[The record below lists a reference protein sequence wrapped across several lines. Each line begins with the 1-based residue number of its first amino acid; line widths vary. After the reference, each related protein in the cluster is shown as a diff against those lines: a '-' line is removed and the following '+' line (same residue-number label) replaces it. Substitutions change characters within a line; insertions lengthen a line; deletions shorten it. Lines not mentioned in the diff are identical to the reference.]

1 MTELYY
7 LKHTVKTTI
16 YLTQDNLLFVDASKS
31 MGASGQIGQSAR
43 INELLERYR
52 AIFYEYQPSL
62 KSMFSD
68 EDLLQLADGWMPDGK
83 SGSWIKRW
91 ADNKIEMA
99 KDMGKNVD
107 DFILSDT
114 LISKI
119 IQSSVAELSV
129 LEDMVAMHLSNIE
142 RIEVSARDYK
152 IIKSKLKTKLAD
164 DSGEFSAY
172 FAGQIKGLT
181 RRYHGENYGE
191 QEVHDRLMVEK
202 SERGKGYQDGFN
214 LINLPV

>member
-7 LKHTVKTTI
+7 FNHTVKTTI
-16 YLTQDNLLFVDASKS
+16 HLTQENLLFVDASKS

-52 AIFYEYQPSL
+52 KIFYDYQPSL
-62 KSMFSD
+62 KRIFSH

-83 SGSWIKRW
+83 SGSWIKDW
-91 ADNKIEMA
+91 ADNKIETA
-99 KDMGKNVD
+99 KELGKNVD
-107 DFILSDT
+107 EFIVSET

-119 IQSSVAELSV
+119 SQLSVAEISV
-129 LEDMVAMHLSNIE
+129 LEDMVAMHLSDIE
-142 RIEVSARDYK
+142 RIELSERDYK
-152 IIKSKLKTKLAD
+152 IIRSKLKAKLAD
-164 DSGEFSAY
+164 DPGELSAY
-172 FAGQIKGLT
+172 LTGQIKGLMK
-181 RRYHGENYGE
+181 RYLGENFGE